1 MREGKRVSGPGS
13 GCGFKGTAQAAF
25 GEPARKRRLRRRRST
40 DRLGSWCLPPK
51 VGGQCEAAMK
61 AACRVH
67 VPCRPHDGG
76 GRMGHATHRGSAA
89 AATMPSVMLRA
100 AQRMSLRLWAGV
112 LLACALVLC
121 VTGVARSAE
130 VLSGNHVKSMPQL
143 VQGAHDVG
151 PEGATASVKAPGSDG
166 FCPAASDQC
175 ARPQAVAAPAAPAAP
190 ASAAQAPAG
199 LGTVSTP
206 QGWVPRSGVPP
217 SDECAADSP
226 ELHRLCVSRT

>member
-1 MREGKRVSGPGS
+1 
-13 GCGFKGTAQAAF
+13 
-25 GEPARKRRLRRRRST
+25 
-40 DRLGSWCLPPK
+40 
-51 VGGQCEAAMK
+51 
-61 AACRVH
+61 
-67 VPCRPHDGG
+67 
-76 GRMGHATHRGSAA
+76 MGHAAHRGSAA

-130 VLSGNHVKSMPQL
+130 VLSGNHVMSMPQL
-143 VQGAHDVG
+143 GQGAHDVG
-151 PEGATASVKAPGSDG
+151 PEGATVSVKTPGSDG

-190 ASAAQAPAG
+190 ASAVQATAG

-226 ELHRLCVSRT
+226 DLHRLCVSRT